1 MSQIKGGFEEM
12 FSSHEDSTSFSPLQ
26 QHFLTRLRR
35 LLRLRQE
42 QATKLNQGGLHLI
55 DRAIYTTYC
64 DAADC
69 GVMIAAQQLLQ
80 RYAAPSRKR

>member
-26 QHFLTRLRR
+26 QHFLARLRR
-35 LLRLRQE
+35 LLRLRKE
-42 QATKLNQGGLHLI
+42 QAGKLNEGGLHLI

-64 DAADC
+64 DAVDC
-69 GVMIAAQQLLQ
+69 GVTVSAQQLLH
-80 RYAAPSRKR
+80 RYAIPSHER

>member
-12 FSSHEDSTSFSPLQ
+12 FSSHEGSTSFSPLH
-26 QHFLTRLRR
+26 QHFLARLRR
-35 LLRLRQE
+35 LLRLRTD
-42 QATKLNQGGLHLI
+42 QAGKLNEGGLRLI

-69 GVMIAAQQLLQ
+69 GVTIAAQQLLQ
-80 RYAAPSRKR
+80 RYAAPSRER

>member
-1 MSQIKGGFEEM
+1 MS
-12 FSSHEDSTSFSPLQ
+12 SSNQKTSTNFSPMQ

-35 LLRLRQE
+35 LLRLRKE
-42 QATKLNQGGLHLI
+42 QSNKLNQGGLQLI

-69 GVMIAAQQLLQ
+69 GVTVAAQQMLQ
-80 RYAAPSRKR
+80 RYAVPTKER